1 MPLAQIQYSISEIN
15 SGTLIQADSREPV
28 TLKAR
33 LCGILTA
40 GLSGITTIFC
50 ADLTDAVLCN
60 AKLTGV
66 NLKDAKAVSG
76 NRLPEAGLP
85 DVQHRLDT
93 QDNTN
98 ETPPSLL
105 PISDWL

>member
-40 GLSGITTIFC
+40 GLSGITTHVHGFYTFHFNKSKNQVI
-50 ADLTDAVLCN
+50 T
-60 AKLTGV
+60 
-66 NLKDAKAVSG
+66 
-76 NRLPEAGLP
+76 LPHTNPTKTL
-85 DVQHRLDT
+85 
-93 QDNTN
+93 NTKI
-98 ETPPSLL
+98 TL
-105 PISDWL
+105 